1 MKLSFYLNFYSIFFI
16 VSSSLA
22 QPQQIISTF
31 KDYKKSIKE
40 NDKNE
45 LINLQKN
52 IPGLVFDLKYNTVNN
67 FTKIKLYKFASS
79 TFLRKDAAAA
89 LLLVQKYL
97 KRMDLGIKV
106 FDAYRPYSTTKL
118 MWTIIHDD
126 RYVANPVLGSGHNR
140 GIAADLTFV
149 NLSSFKELNMGTA
162 FDNFT
167 DSAHHSFTKNFSGEV
182 ISNRKLL
189 KSTKEKFGFKSLD
202 TEWWHYSYISNDKYD
217 MMDIDF
223 KTLKKK
229 LK

>member
-16 VSSSLA
+16 VSSALA
-22 QPQQIISTF
+22 QPQPIISTF

-45 LINLQKN
+45 LINLQKK

-67 FTKIKLYKFASS
+67 FTKIKLYKFAST
-79 TFLRKDAAAA
+79 TFLRKDVAAA
-89 LLLVQKYL
+89 LLLVQEYL
-97 KRMDLGIKV
+97 KWMGLGIKV

-140 GIAADLTFV
+140 GIAVDLTFV

-182 ISNRKLL
+182 ISNRNLL
-189 KSTKEKFGFKSLD
+189 KSTMEKFGFKSLD

-217 MMDIDF
+217 VMDIDF

>member
-1 MKLSFYLNFYSIFFI
+1 M
-16 VSSSLA
+16 
-22 QPQQIISTF
+22 
-31 KDYKKSIKE
+31 
-40 NDKNE
+40 
-45 LINLQKN
+45 
-52 IPGLVFDLKYNTVNN
+52 NN
-67 FTKIKLYKFASS
+67 FTKIKLYKFAST
-79 TFLRKDAAAA
+79 TFLRKDVAAA
-89 LLLVQKYL
+89 LLLVQEYL
-97 KRMDLGIKV
+97 KWMGLGIKV

-140 GIAADLTFV
+140 GIAVDLTFV

-182 ISNRKLL
+182 ISNRNLL
-189 KSTKEKFGFKSLD
+189 KSTMEKFGFKSLD

-217 MMDIDF
+217 VMDIDF